1 MSSKNPIKKEL
12 KLYNWEICDV
22 TNLCNEK
29 CNSKYVI
36 KKEHIFYWISRKKK
50 HKSHPHLYS
59 IYHFIAVPYFNIKK
73 KRMQNTDG
81 A

>member
-1 MSSKNPIKKEL
+1 MSSKNPIIKEL

-36 KKEHIFYWISRKKK
+36 KKEHIFYWISR
-50 HKSHPHLYS
+50 
-59 IYHFIAVPYFNIKK
+59 IKT
-73 KRMQNTDG
+73 QISSSSL
-81 A
+81 